1 MRKMKDD
8 LKDVRLYSG
17 EISSEERMLILL
29 FRLCDERGK
38 QRVISHAKV
47 EYEESKIISFPGSC
61 RPGN

>member
-47 EYEESKIISFPGSC
+47 EYEESKIISFPG